1 MHCKQTSNI
10 AALTISKSCTT
21 NINMTNSN
29 QRIQLYTDE
38 EAMAAGA
45 KMITKYMKAVGILAG
60 SVHLDNPITNSIKTN
75 PTLKRL
81 LGEFNEIEI
90 ECLESLLKGTSVNE
104 PYGLESVLNK
114 FTSGKCTKW
123 MPFCLLCLY

>member
-1 MHCKQTSNI
+1 
-10 AALTISKSCTT
+10 
-21 NINMTNSN
+21 MTKSN
-29 QRIQLYTDE
+29 QRIQLYTDK

-45 KMITKYMKAVGILAG
+45 KMITNYMKAVGILAG
-60 SVHLDNPITNSIKTN
+60 SVHLDNPITNSIKIN

-81 LGEFNEIEI
+81 LGEFNEIDI
-90 ECLESLLKGTSVNE
+90 ECLESLLKETSVNG

-123 MPFCLLCLY
+123 MPFCLLCLNET